1 MNALQ
6 TICGPWREQFFELVT
21 DCSSRLL
28 LVSPYV
34 KEQVI
39 TEILCLCKPQVE
51 ICLVSRFSVSVF
63 HSGASDVAAYRQLVT
78 QGATAYTVPNLHAKV
93 YVFDD
98 KAAVITSANLTNNG
112 LNYNWEYGLKIE
124 DQQMVSDISQDVQLL
139 LDEEPAPLID
149 PNTICEAEKIIASA
163 PPLPEVV
170 LPEVAVQLGISGG
183 EVESEMVFSGG
194 IEAIHSGL
202 TGWKLSVFDCLNRI
216 HGMEFTLGQ
225 VYEFI
230 DELQEQYPNN
240 QNVDA
245 KIRQQLQ
252 FLAHLGL
259 VQFLG
264 SGKYRKL

>member
-1 MNALQ
+1 M
-6 TICGPWREQFFELVT
+6 
-21 DCSSRLL
+21 
-28 LVSPYV
+28 
-34 KEQVI
+34 
-39 TEILCLCKPQVE
+39 
-51 ICLVSRFSVSVF
+51 
-63 HSGASDVAAYRQLVT
+63 
-78 QGATAYTVPNLHAKV
+78 
-93 YVFDD
+93 
-98 KAAVITSANLTNNG
+98 
-112 LNYNWEYGLKIE
+112 
-124 DQQMVSDISQDVQLL
+124 
-139 LDEEPAPLID
+139 DEEPAPLID

-264 SGKYRKL
+264 SGKYRKLWN